1 MAGVFPKPDPLECR
15 ITSMRLGGQ
24 ADGHQ
29 ANDFLP
35 PPTIPPPPPTTDTSS
50 QFDDSSAGGSTA
62 GHLIAEAATLAHR
75 GARGFM
81 QWFAALS
88 RRGKKWFVATAFVAF
103 TVLVGALSPSEP
115 VSETGTQGPVQIDDG
130 PSERFAP
137 TTSTT
142 STTSTSTTSTTSSST
157 STTLPVAAAAVD
169 EGEEASG
176 AFEAVVQ
183 TAEADSTT
191 TTSTSTT
198 VAPATTASTQ
208 NCQGYDPCL
217 LPGDDVDCRGGSGNG
232 PRYSG
237 PVRVTGSDP
246 YDLDRDG
253 DGFGCEDS

>member
-15 ITSMRLGGQ
+15 ITNMRLGGQ

-29 ANDFLP
+29 PNDSPP
-35 PPTIPPPPPTTDTSS
+35 PPTIPPPPPPTDTSS
-50 QFDDSSAGGSTA
+50 EVDDSSAGGSTA
-62 GHLIAEAATLAHR
+62 GYLIAEAATLGYA

-88 RRGKKWFVATAFVAF
+88 QRGKKWFVATAFVAF
-103 TVLVGALSPSEP
+103 TVMVGALSPSDP
-115 VSETGTQGPVQIDDG
+115 VSETATQGPVQIDEG
-130 PSERFAP
+130 PRGQVAP
-137 TTSTT
+137 TT
-142 STTSTSTTSTTSSST
+142 STTSTSTTSTTSSTT

-169 EGEEASG
+169 EGEEVSG

-183 TAEADSTT
+183 TVEADSTT

-217 LPGDDVDCRGGSGNG
+217 LPGYDVDCRGGSGNG